1 MSDKKTLIYCI
12 KLKLFI
18 YLYILTKTKK
28 TMFYIIF
35 FTFLFYMYIDAY
47 KNEMT
52 HDNKKNKI
60 NCWECGHE
68 QTPNEEFNFCTKC
81 LTHL

>member
-1 MSDKKTLIYCI
+1 
-12 KLKLFI
+12 
-18 YLYILTKTKK
+18 
-28 TMFYIIF
+28 MFYLLF

-60 NCWECGHE
+60 NCWERGHE

>member
-1 MSDKKTLIYCI
+1 MS
-12 KLKLFI
+12 
-18 YLYILTKTKK
+18 
-28 TMFYIIF
+28 YIIF

-47 KNEMT
+47 KHEMT
-52 HDNKKNKI
+52 HDNKTNKNNNLTECFK
-60 NCWECGHE
+60 CGHE